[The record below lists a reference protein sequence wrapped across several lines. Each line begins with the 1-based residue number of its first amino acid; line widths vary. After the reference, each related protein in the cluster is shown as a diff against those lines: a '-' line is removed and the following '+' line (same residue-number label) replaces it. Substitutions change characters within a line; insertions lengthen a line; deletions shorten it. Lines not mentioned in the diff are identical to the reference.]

1 MQESARDCGGE
12 VLGAVSG
19 FGTRNGASMDRSPA
33 MQTIYVSNK
42 GDDKNKG
49 LTSETPVLSWKRL
62 QVLCKGN
69 QAMFLMEGKATLTRL
84 RYKLDEG
91 VLHYGISV
99 HTKPRK
105 ATERR

>member
-1 MQESARDCGGE
+1 
-12 VLGAVSG
+12 
-19 FGTRNGASMDRSPA
+19 MDRSPA

-84 RYKLDEG
+84 RYELDEG

-105 ATERR
+105 ATE